1 MSPLNDTF
9 KALSD
14 PTRREILRL
23 LVKGDL
29 AAGAI
34 AERFDMTKPSISHHL
49 NTLKQAGL
57 VLDERR
63 GQNIIY
69 SLNTTVFQDVLSWVM
84 NVTKGEGALFAPGHE
99 PAGRGRRQ
107 DAVGGRAWP
116 TGERKERRQS

>member
-69 SLNTTVFQDVLSWVM
+69 SLNTTVFQDVLAWVM
-84 NVTKGEGALFAPGHE
+84 HVTKGEGGGKTQS
-99 PAGRGRRQ
+99 AGARGRREKEKR
-107 DAVGGRAWP
+107 GGSHD
-116 TGERKERRQS
+116 GQ